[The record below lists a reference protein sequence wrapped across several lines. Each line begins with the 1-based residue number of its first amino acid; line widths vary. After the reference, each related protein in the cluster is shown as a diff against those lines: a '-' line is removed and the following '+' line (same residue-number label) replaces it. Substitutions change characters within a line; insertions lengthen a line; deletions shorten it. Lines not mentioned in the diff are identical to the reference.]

1 MTDDDLCFLSAHEAL
16 ARFKDRTLSPVELM
30 RAVIDRCERVNPK
43 LNAFTYTFFERA
55 LDKAKT
61 AEARY
66 MKTDG
71 RLRRLEGLPL
81 TVKDDHGV
89 KGHITTHGSR
99 LFETNVDTETEPVVE
114 RLFRAGAIMHART
127 TAPEFAAASICHSP
141 LWGVTR
147 NPWNTDF
154 TPGGSSGGSSAS
166 VASGMTVL
174 GDGADYAGSVR
185 IPAACCGVFGF
196 KPPTGRNPASAP
208 WNLNNFA
215 VFGPITR
222 TVADGALM
230 QNVWSGPHKDDP
242 TTLPNRLTIPTDLK
256 PIEGWRVAW
265 SVDLGYAHIDP
276 DVRRNTEL
284 AVEAFRDMGCDVEE
298 VDPGFTWDGLYAF
311 QAHARAFSAAS
322 PEDDPATAPL
332 LSDYIRGRNTF
343 RMRHNYPKLTYAQ
356 SIAVRCAMWS
366 NLLAILKR
374 CHILI
379 CPTNAVAAV
388 RAIHSPVGDG
398 FEIDGKPTD
407 PALGWNM
414 TWPFNLLPQTPVTS
428 VPSGF
433 DRHGVPTGLQIVGRP
448 FDDISVFRA
457 AAAFERARPWTDRRP
472 EP

>member
-1 MTDDDLCFLSAHEAL
+1 
-16 ARFKDRTLSPVELM
+16 
-30 RAVIDRCERVNPK
+30 
-43 LNAFTYTFFERA
+43 
-55 LDKAKT
+55 
-61 AEARY
+61 

-81 TVKDDHGV
+81 TVKDDHAV

-99 LFETNVDTETEPVVE
+99 LFEANVDTSTEPVVE

-154 TPGGSSGGSSAS
+154 TPGGSSGGSGAA

-185 IPAACCGVFGF
+185 VPAACCGVFGY

-230 QNVWSGPHKDDP
+230 QNVWSGPHRDDP
-242 TTLPNRLTIPTDLK
+242 TTLPNRLTIPSDLK

-265 SVDLGYAHIDP
+265 SADLGYANIDP
-276 DVRRNTEL
+276 DVRRNTEQ
-284 AVEAFRDMGCDVEE
+284 AAETFRDLGCTVEE
-298 VDPGFTWDGLYAF
+298 VNPGFTWDGIHAF
-311 QAHARAFSAAS
+311 VAHARAFNGGA

-332 LSDYIRGRNTF
+332 LSDYIRGRGAF
-343 RMRHNYPKLTYAQ
+343 YRRQGYPEFTYAQ
-356 SIAVRCAMWS
+356 ANALRSTMWA
-366 NLLAILKR
+366 NLLEIFR
-374 CHILI
+374 RYDILI
-379 CPTNAVAAV
+379 CPTNAVGAVAADHAPN
-388 RAIHSPVGDG
+388 RDG
-398 FEIDGKPTD
+398 FEIDGKPND
-407 PALGWNM
+407 PDLGWNL
-414 TWPFNLLPQTPVTS
+414 TWNFNLLPQTPVAS

-448 FDDISVFRA
+448 FDDVSVFRA
-457 AAAFERARPWTDRRP
+457 SAAFERARPWSGTRP
-472 EP
+472 AL